1 MENEFRRFRVLT
13 DDAEK
18 AERLFRLISEK
29 GLSRDDL
36 NLLLT
41 GLGLNFDIYPGSDAV
56 DIDTLIDGL
65 YDTLRR
71 AKEGGFSDGKQTQPT
86 C

>member
-1 MENEFRRFRVLT
+1 MEDDLRRFRVIT

-36 NLLLT
+36 YLLLT
-41 GLGLNFDIYPGSDAV
+41 GLGLNFDILPESAGVFPED
-56 DIDTLIDGL
+56 DQLT
-65 YDTLRR
+65 
-71 AKEGGFSDGKQTQPT
+71 
-86 C
+86 

>member
-36 NLLLT
+36 YLLLT
-41 GLGLNFDIYPGSDAV
+41 GLGLNFDIFPGSNMA
-56 DIDTLIDGL
+56 DIDPLTNGL
-65 YDTLRR
+65 YGALKR
-71 AKEGGFSDGKQTQPT
+71 AKRGAYGKAE
-86 C
+86 